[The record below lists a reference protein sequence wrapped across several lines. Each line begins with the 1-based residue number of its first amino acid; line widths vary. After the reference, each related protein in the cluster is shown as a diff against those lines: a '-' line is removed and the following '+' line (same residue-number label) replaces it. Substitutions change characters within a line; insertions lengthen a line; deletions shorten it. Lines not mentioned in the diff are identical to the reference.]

1 VPPEARDS
9 EQRRMMQG
17 KGNANIYTTLANHVP
32 MADAWTPFANYTF
45 NGSKAPP
52 RYREMAILRTA
63 WLCQAPY
70 DWSQHAAIAQR
81 NGLTEA
87 EVMRVAEGPAAAGWT
102 DLDRRVLTAVDELRY
117 DGAPSAQSWAA
128 LKSALGEQP
137 AMDVVMTAAQYEM
150 GSMILN
156 SAGVQLDANLRY
168 RLPTQAATP
177 RPAGRPARALN
188 GPPAV
193 QALAPDPT
201 LTQGLATLDRGMEQA
216 LTTRQRAILML
227 RTDYLLHADSE
238 WTRRTAAARVAGL
251 SPADIARIKRG
262 PAVPGWSPRDRALLQ
277 AADDLRREAFITDPT
292 WAELMNHFD
301 RRAAL
306 EILYVVGD
314 ASLNAHASGSFAAGG

>member
-1 VPPEARDS
+1 
-9 EQRRMMQG
+9 MMQG
-17 KGNANIYTTLANHVP
+17 KGSANIYTTLANHVP

-52 RYREMAILRTA
+52 RSREMAILRTA

-81 NGLTEA
+81 YGLTEA
-87 EVMRVAEGPAAAGWT
+87 EVMRVAEGPAAPGWT

-117 DGAPSAQSWAA
+117 DGAPSARSWAA

-168 RLPTQAATP
+168 RLPANPTP
-177 RPAGRPARALN
+177 PRTAGRPARAIN

-193 QALAPDPT
+193 EALAPDPA
-201 LTQGLATLDRGMEQA
+201 LAQGLATLDRGMKQA
-216 LTTRQRAILML
+216 LTPRQRAILAL

-238 WTRRTAAARVAGL
+238 WTRRAATAGAAGL
-251 SPADIARIKRG
+251 SPAEIARIKRG
-262 PAVPGWSPRDRALLQ
+262 PSAPGWSAADRALLQ
-277 AADDLRREAFITDPT
+277 AADDLRREAFITDAA
-292 WAELMNHFD
+292 WAALAPHFD

-314 ASLNAHASGSFAAGG
+314 ASLNARASGSFPVGG